1 MQRGVRLYPI
11 AADNCRCRV
20 LTQSNMNTNTARN
33 SLLILPPPLLN
44 AISSQTGGL
53 VSIVIGAGCS
63 VESPTEVP
71 LARPLSEEAYRRL
84 IVDGVLNEGDCED
97 SSDLSALATVVYEK
111 TGSQAALVERIPMD
125 LFRVARPNSGHLIL
139 VALMLE
145 GAISHVLSL
154 NFDLAVQNAAAQLGV
169 QIRVVDA
176 VGTPIPTTTTIV
188 QLHGSAAGPSESL
201 ILRKETLELE
211 WIASWKQIVA
221 HQILAAPNV
230 LFVGLG
236 SAAPVLSETVLLIAE
251 AIGNNKTFY
260 QAGRDAHD
268 QNYFAQQLQIPLA
281 RYMEST
287 WCGVMDALAKR
298 VVQEHVHLLINNGK
312 SILTGNGASDAEIA
326 WRLVHGVDQR
336 KFRSNHR

>member
-1 MQRGVRLYPI
+1 M
-11 AADNCRCRV
+11 
-20 LTQSNMNTNTARN
+20 
-33 SLLILPPPLLN
+33 
-44 AISSQTGGL
+44 
-53 VSIVIGAGCS
+53 IGAGCS

-71 LARPLSEEAYRRL
+71 LARPLSIEAYRRL
-84 IVDGVLNEGDCED
+84 VSDGVLNEGDCD
-97 SSDLSALATVVYEK
+97 DPSDLSSLATVVYEK

-125 LFRVARPNSGHLIL
+125 LFRVAKPNSGHLVL

-176 VGTPIPTTTTIV
+176 VGTPIPNTSTIV
-188 QLHGSAAGPSESL
+188 QLHGSAAGSSESL
-201 ILRKETLELE
+201 ILRKATLDLE
-211 WIASWKQIVA
+211 WRASWKQVVA

-236 SAAPVLSETVLLIAE
+236 SAAPVLSETVALIAE

-260 QAGRDAHD
+260 QAGRDAHE
-268 QNYFAQQLQIPLA
+268 QNYFAQQLQIPSA

-287 WCGVMDALAKR
+287 WCELMDALSKR
-298 VVQEHVHLLINNGK
+298 VTQEQVHLLLNNGTA
-312 SILTGNGASDAEIA
+312 ILTGNGAGPVELASFAAIAGLLTQVPLLGLGKLRAYARLRTREQYTVRSDDDDNWMVAPLMA
-326 WRLVHGVDQR
+326 LKNLCD
-336 KFRSNHR
+336 